1 MALNENNIMC
11 LNLKRAVA
19 AHQVVQINA
28 ITVRVICATARRY
41 NSTRTHTQIPTTT
54 KKMNQFSLSNS
65 HLLMRSGKVEVPAVG
80 KTVRL
85 LSDT

>member
-1 MALNENNIMC
+1 MC

-54 KKMNQFSLSNS
+54 KKNESILFVKFTLA
-65 HLLMRSGKVEVPAVG
+65 HAVWQ
-80 KTVRL
+80 
-85 LSDT
+85 S